1 MAIEKL
7 KSENDALHILNDNLK
22 EKILDLEE
30 QVLILQNNSIKLI
43 ETLREATIDNEKYK
57 NQITRMGLVFNKIN
71 SVAKGDSA
79 GGNDEKINQ
88 G

>member
-1 MAIEKL
+1 MPVEKM

-30 QVLILQNNSIKLI
+30 QIAILQNNSIKLI
-43 ETLREATIDNEKYK
+43 EALKITTVDNEKYK
-57 NQITRMGLVFNKIN
+57 IQIQRMTLVFNKIN
-71 SVAKGDSA
+71 TVAKDKTS
-79 GGNDEKINQ
+79 GGIDDKIDQ

>member
-30 QVLILQNNSIKLI
+30 QILLLQNNSIKLI
-43 ETLREATIDNEKYK
+43 ETLRDATTDNEKYK

-71 SVAKGDSA
+71 SVAKGDNA
-79 GGNDEKINQ
+79 GGVDEKINK